1 MTIAACLKW
10 ALVGHGDERFAELS
24 YADQA
29 ALEFALVL
37 GEHFG
42 EPVRA
47 VTAGPVEAEKILRQ
61 ALAVGVNEVSR
72 VELEAD
78 TSSALVALKLSSAV
92 KDCRLIWCGD
102 YSSDRG
108 SGSVPAFLAA
118 ELGIG
123 QALGLISVEIPS
135 SPSGPLLARR
145 RLDGGRREVLEVNGP
160 AVLSVEGSAARLRR
174 APLRATMA
182 AANAEI
188 KTHRPSE
195 GPNAQHPESLHSH
208 PSRVQA
214 EGPSTVR
221 PFRPRPRVISAPQ
234 GNSALDRVRQ
244 ITDTSTAK
252 AHGETVELEPRDA
265 AERILSALQTWNYL
279 DS

>member
-1 MTIAACLKW
+1 MTIAVCLKW
-10 ALVGHGDERFAELS
+10 ALVSNGDERYAELS

-29 ALEFALVL
+29 ALEYALVL

-47 VTAGPVEAEKILRQ
+47 VTAGPVESEKILRQ

-78 TSSALVALKLSSAV
+78 VSSSLVALNLSSAV
-92 KDCRLIWCGD
+92 KDCRMIWCGD

-123 QALGLISVEIPS
+123 QALGLISVEIPTS
-135 SPSGPLLARR
+135 TSEPLLARR
-145 RLDGGRREVLEVNGP
+145 RLDGGRREVLEVLGP
-160 AVLSVEGSAARLRR
+160 AVLSIEGSAARLRR

-188 KTHRPSE
+188 ITLRPSE
-195 GPNAQHPESLHSH
+195 GLNTQRPDSPPLNPLRI
-208 PSRVQA
+208 PA
-214 EGPSTVR
+214 EGTPTVR
-221 PFRPRPRVISAPQ
+221 PFRPRPRVITAPQ

-244 ITDTSTAK
+244 ITDTSAAK
-252 AHGETVELEPRDA
+252 AHGETVELEPREA
-265 AERILSALQTWNYL
+265 AERILLALQTWNYL